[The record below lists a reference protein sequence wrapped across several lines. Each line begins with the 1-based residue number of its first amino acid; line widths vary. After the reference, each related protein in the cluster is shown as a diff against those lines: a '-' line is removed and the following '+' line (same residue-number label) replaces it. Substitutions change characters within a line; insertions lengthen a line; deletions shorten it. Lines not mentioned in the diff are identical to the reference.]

1 MERFASANLAEVVSA
16 LTLNSEFAVEEEQ
29 RDAWRDQ
36 VGILQDTLRGM
47 PGTLFVEYV
56 VPRLGSRI
64 DAVLILG
71 PALIVIEFK
80 MRKEV
85 SVAAAVN
92 QVWDYALDL
101 RRLIRRGTR
110 SITTRP

>member
-1 MERFASANLAEVVSA
+1 MVASKPKAHAYYSECVERFVEANLAEVVGA
-16 LTLNSEFAVEEEQ
+16 LTLNSGFAVEEEQ

-36 VGILQDTLRGM
+36 VGILQDALRGL
-47 PGTLFVEYV
+47 PGTLFFEYV

-71 PALIVIEFK
+71 PAIVVIEFK
-80 MRKEV
+80 MRKEA

-92 QVWDYALDL
+92 QVWDYALD
-101 RRLIRRGTR
+101 
-110 SITTRP
+110 